1 MEKIANIMSEK
12 LGVKVDP
19 KLVVKFPSDG
29 CTDHM
34 GSGPWEVYGAR
45 CGEFTVIVQEFAD
58 GSLIN
63 VSII

>member
-1 MEKIANIMSEK
+1 MERIANIMSDK

-29 CTDHM
+29 CAGHM
-34 GSGPWEVYGAR
+34 GSGPWETYGAR

-58 GSLIN
+58 GSQVN
-63 VSII
+63 VNII